1 MIERYSQ
8 VQVTGKADGK
18 PLPKVYV
25 KVFAQMQNGETVFY
39 RDGYTDL
46 RGRFDY
52 ASSSTLDIAQVK
64 QFVILVISEEAGARV
79 LTATPPAR

>member
-1 MIERYSQ
+1 MTRRPRVRAPELVGRGWLN
-8 VQVTGKADGK
+8 TAG
-18 PLPKVYV
+18 PLSL
-25 KVFAQMQNGETVFY
+25 A
-39 RDGYTDL
+39 DL

-64 QFVILVISEEAGARV
+64 QFAILVISDEAGARV